1 MPNSSGLLVIP
12 VTLKNKL
19 KFYVITVLFSILQ
32 RNYQYLNKSCIFFG
46 YLLPY
51 IILGFC
57 IHTEWKLIDACHFI
71 MKYVGS
77 KRVGVSQSFINLEI
91 LFRKR
96 NYIVLIEFKIPKI
109 VVTLIKMYLN

>member
-1 MPNSSGLLVIP
+1 
-12 VTLKNKL
+12 
-19 KFYVITVLFSILQ
+19 
-32 RNYQYLNKSCIFFG
+32 
-46 YLLPY
+46 
-51 IILGFC
+51 
-57 IHTEWKLIDACHFI
+57 